1 MDRNDRAIVGF
12 VTVGHAMVHLYELSI
27 PILMTIWL
35 LEFSLTAALLGT
47 AVAVGYGLFGI
58 GALPGGLLVDRYGA
72 RRLVAACLVGMGLS
86 FLVLRFADGIV
97 GVALALSLWGISA
110 SVYHPA
116 GLTLISNGVKER
128 GRGFAYHGMAG
139 NIGIAG
145 GPLLTAILLLFFGW
159 RTVVVLLA
167 VPALIAAVAGLST
180 EFDPTAALNGE
191 TTQKGPTGPT
201 TLSEFFGETRRIF
214 SVSFLFVFVVV
225 SLNGLYYRGMLTFL
239 PDLLGEFLFSTVG
252 EIRPGVF
259 AADSPIG
266 ETFDAAQYLYAGLL
280 TVGIGGQYLGGLLT
294 ELVEPDRGLTGTL
307 GLLTV
312 IALGFVPATRF
323 GLWGLLAVSALLGFA
338 LFTTQPLVQATIA
351 TYSRPDSRGLS
362 FGYTYLAIFG
372 IGALGAAVIGTVRT
386 YGSTPAV
393 FAVLATFSTAGAIL
407 AAILVTRSSR

>member
-180 EFDPTAALNGE
+180 EFDPTAALDGE

-259 AADSPIG
+259 AADSPI
-266 ETFDAAQYLYAGLL
+266 
-280 TVGIGGQYLGGLLT
+280 VRRIGI
-294 ELVEPDRGLTGTL
+294 E
-307 GLLTV
+307 
-312 IALGFVPATRF
+312 
-323 GLWGLLAVSALLGFA
+323 
-338 LFTTQPLVQATIA
+338 
-351 TYSRPDSRGLS
+351 
-362 FGYTYLAIFG
+362 
-372 IGALGAAVIGTVRT
+372 
-386 YGSTPAV
+386 
-393 FAVLATFSTAGAIL
+393 
-407 AAILVTRSSR
+407 RS